1 MVESLLGFE
10 NRYSIVIA
18 LLFIILLIV
27 SYVKR
32 KIFRTSAVKI
42 IEDYKDICNIV
53 EDNIII
59 VSKKNEILYAN
70 TSAISFLELKR
81 QYFKTKLNMVDVKV
95 KDKKVSLEKFIIDN
109 KNKSKN
115 NLKIYSNTDI
125 FLKDHDESTEVN
137 LYFIDSY
144 VKVGSKVPCTIVII
158 DSSRNEKSLLAFKHK
173 LTGLPSQVIAIN
185 TLNSL
190 YAKLHLSENKI
201 AVIIMNIDDFSTLRS
216 IVGYDQSN
224 KILLK
229 FANYLSLLSKKSN
242 FSVYHTD
249 QNNFLLIMPNI
260 NSQKDILNVVKT
272 IQKELISFYTIDG
285 SGLHLTASTG
295 AAIFPDS
302 SSKLNLVDNAYKA
315 LSIAEKSGF
324 GRVEI
329 FTKNQINHSYDELKL
344 YNDMHKALERKEL
357 EIYYQP
363 IVNAKTKNI
372 VSAEALVRWMHPK
385 HGIISPFV
393 FIPIMEKTG
402 LIVELGKYMLEG
414 VLQQQK
420 RWKEFGL
427 RQVEISINLSM
438 LEFETGKFVEHVNSK
453 LKEYSVSPRLIKF
466 EVTEGTAMISEQ
478 KTSSQLNDLRDMG
491 IGISLDD
498 FGTGYTSF
506 AYLKKIP
513 ANTLKIDRSLIINIV
528 KNKDDQQ
535 IVQGIIDLG
544 HTLGM
549 KIVVEGIE
557 TKDMY
562 EQIRDMGGDFIQGYY
577 FSKPVPI
584 YEFQKL
590 LN

>member
-1 MVESLLGFE
+1 MSEILLNFE
-10 NRYSIVIA
+10 NTYLIV
-18 LLFIILLIV
+18 IILLFVIFFII
-27 SYVKR
+27 SYIKR
-32 KIFRTSAVKI
+32 KIFKSSAIKI
-42 IEDYKDICNIV
+42 IDDYRNVFNIV

-59 VSKKNEILYAN
+59 ISKKNEILYAN
-70 TSAISFLELKR
+70 KSAISFLSLKKK
-81 QYFKTKLNMVDVKV
+81 YFKTELNMPEVKV
-95 KDKKVSLEKFIIDN
+95 KDKKVTLDKFILDN

-115 NLKIYSNTDI
+115 SLKVYSSTNI
-125 FLKDHDESTEVN
+125 FLKDHKESTEVN

-144 VKVGSKVPCTIVII
+144 IKVGSKEACTVIII
-158 DSSRNEKSLLAFKHK
+158 DSSKNEKSLLAFKHK

-190 YAKLHLSENKI
+190 YSKLHLKESKI

-216 IVGYDQSN
+216 IVGYEQSN

-229 FANYLSLLSKKSN
+229 FANYLSELSKKSN

-260 NSQKDILNVVKT
+260 NSQKDILSVVEI

-295 AAIFPDS
+295 ASIFPDS

-315 LSIAEKSGF
+315 LSIAEKNGF

-329 FTKNQINHSYDELKL
+329 FAKNQTNHSYDELKL

-363 IVNAKTKNI
+363 IVNAKTRNI
-372 VSAEALVRWMHPK
+372 VSAEALVRWMHPE
-385 HGIISPFV
+385 HGLISPFV

-414 VLQQQK
+414 VLQQQR
-420 RWKEFGL
+420 RWKKFSL
-427 RQVEISINLSM
+427 RQVEVSINLSM

-453 LKEYSVSPRLIKF
+453 LKEYKVSPRLIKF
-466 EVTEGTAMISEQ
+466 EVTEGTAMINEK
-478 KTSSQLNDLRDMG
+478 KTSIQLNDLRDMG

-506 AYLKKIP
+506 SYLKKIP
-513 ANTLKIDRSLIINIV
+513 ANTLKIDRSLILNIV
-528 KNKDDQQ
+528 KNEDDQQ

-562 EQIRDMGGDFIQGYY
+562 EKIRDMGGDFIQGYY
-577 FSKPVPI
+577 FSKPVPVN
-584 YEFQKL
+584 EFQKL
-590 LN
+590 LS

>member
-1 MVESLLGFE
+1 MSESLLDFK
-10 NRYSIVIA
+10 NTYPIVIS
-18 LLFIILLIV
+18 LLFIILFII
-27 SYVKR
+27 SYLRR
-32 KIFRTSAVKI
+32 KKFIQSATKI
-42 IEDYKDICNIV
+42 IYDYKDICNIV

-59 VSKKNEILYAN
+59 ISKKNEILYAN
-70 TSAISFLELKR
+70 TSAISFLSLKR
-81 QYFKTKLNMVDVKV
+81 KYFKTKFNMIDVNVNDEKIT
-95 KDKKVSLEKFIIDN
+95 LENFMIKN

-115 NLKIYSNTDI
+115 NLKVYSNTDI
-125 FLKDHDESTEVN
+125 FLKDHDDSTEVN

-144 VKVGSKVPCTIVII
+144 VKAGSKVPCTIVII

-190 YAKLHLSENKI
+190 YAKLHLGENKI

-224 KILLK
+224 QILLK
-229 FANYLSLLSKKSN
+229 FANYLSKQSKKSN

-260 NSQKDILNVVKT
+260 SGEKDILSVVET

-285 SGLHLTASTG
+285 SGLHLTASTE
-295 AAIFPDS
+295 ASIFPDS

-315 LSIAEKSGF
+315 LSIAEKNGF
-324 GRVEI
+324 ARVEI
-329 FTKNQINHSYDELKL
+329 FTKNQTNHSYDELKL

-357 EIYYQP
+357 EVYYQP
-363 IVNAKTKNI
+363 IVNAKTRNI
-372 VSAEALVRWMHPK
+372 VAAEALVRWMHPE
-385 HGIISPFV
+385 HGLISPFV

-402 LIVELGKYMLEG
+402 LIVELGKYMLDG
-414 VLQQQK
+414 VLSQQR

-427 RQVEISINLSM
+427 RQVEVSINLSM
-438 LEFETGKFVEHVNSK
+438 LEFETGKFVSHVDTK
-453 LKEYSVSPRLIKF
+453 LKEYQVSPRLIKF
-466 EVTEGTAMISEQ
+466 EVTEGIAMINEK
-478 KTSSQLNDLRDMG
+478 KTSKQLNDLRDMG

-506 AYLKKIP
+506 SYLKKIP
-513 ANTLKIDRSLIINIV
+513 ANTLKIDRSLILNIV
-528 KNKDDQQ
+528 KNEDDQQ

-544 HTLGM
+544 HTLNM

-562 EQIRDMGGDFIQGYY
+562 EKIRDMGGDFIQGYY
-577 FSKPVPI
+577 FSKPVPV